1 MFEKNP
7 KLKSIF
13 LINFLLSL
21 SVALTAYIT
30 SSFLSFFVGEKLV
43 GLIYVL
49 GSALS
54 VVALLAAPKIF
65 GRMGGQKFLLCISSI
80 SVFLLILLAFAQS
93 TWVAVLAF
101 TLYFAFNL
109 LIVFSLDEI
118 LKIFSQ
124 NSEIGKIR
132 GLYFAIGS
140 SAWIVSQLMFFTVLG
155 NSPLRIIYLLASL
168 IILLSFLVSF
178 FTLKNIPDPKYDKS
192 DIIKNTKE
200 FFKNKNLFRSY
211 GINFLLQFFYSW
223 MVIYTPIYLSAHLG
237 FSWAKIGIIFAIML
251 IPFSILPFPLG
262 KYADKIGERKLLML
276 GFLVASAATVSLF
289 FIGRHEVWIWAL
301 ALFATRVG
309 AATIESMSDVYFF
322 KHIRPENEEFIGVYR
337 SAAPVAYII
346 GPAVALFVLSI
357 VPTFN
362 YIYIVLGA
370 FLLAGV
376 FLAERIE
383 RSDI

>member
-155 NSPLRIIYLLASL
+155 NS
-168 IILLSFLVSF
+168 
-178 FTLKNIPDPKYDKS
+178 
-192 DIIKNTKE
+192 
-200 FFKNKNLFRSY
+200 
-211 GINFLLQFFYSW
+211 
-223 MVIYTPIYLSAHLG
+223 
-237 FSWAKIGIIFAIML
+237 
-251 IPFSILPFPLG
+251 
-262 KYADKIGERKLLML
+262 
-276 GFLVASAATVSLF
+276 
-289 FIGRHEVWIWAL
+289 
-301 ALFATRVG
+301 
-309 AATIESMSDVYFF
+309 
-322 KHIRPENEEFIGVYR
+322 
-337 SAAPVAYII
+337 
-346 GPAVALFVLSI
+346 
-357 VPTFN
+357 
-362 YIYIVLGA
+362 
-370 FLLAGV
+370 
-376 FLAERIE
+376 
-383 RSDI
+383 